1 MVTLMSLF
9 DNVIILFYRLYI
21 ERRVKMLNEDGKTER
36 IALRITKEYKD
47 LIKELAKKENRT
59 LSNWCESAIIEK
71 VKKDME

>member
-1 MVTLMSLF
+1 
-9 DNVIILFYRLYI
+9 
-21 ERRVKMLNEDGKTER
+21 MLNEDGKTER